1 MDQVQKEHQRLWKKA
16 QASKCI
22 NDVQATIDLLLE
34 ARRTIENGWFFL
46 HPHVLPRWVYLAIV
60 QLSDA

>member
-34 ARRTIENGWFFL
+34 ARRTIENGRLF
-46 HPHVLPRWVYLAIV
+46 PLPPCLTPLGVPSYCTV
-60 QLSDA
+60 V

>member
-46 HPHVLPRWVYLAIV
+46 YPHVLPRWVYLAIV
-60 QLSDA
+60 QSSDA

>member
-34 ARRTIENGWFFL
+34 ARRTIENGWLFL
-46 HPHVLPRWVYLAIV
+46 NPHVFTPLGAPSYCTAI
-60 QLSDA
+60 